1 MEKHCVKN
9 YYIISDEEK
18 DRNYETAQEIK
29 RYLEKHE
36 KCAKIEKVSAPE
48 GREDWAD
55 MAVVLGGD
63 GFMIQAAK
71 RFAGRDV
78 PILGV
83 NFGTLGFLT
92 EVERPKIRKALD
104 SILAGRFE
112 VEKRMALS
120 GVVRGDTCGED
131 ASLAVN
137 EFIIGKQNFGRM
149 ITTRVYVDD
158 ELLDTYVADAILVST
173 PTGSTAYSLCGGT
186 STGARYGSHDHYTGM
201 SAFAQQKE
209 PCGLSGG
216 RAADR
221 GRTDQGTVSG

>member
-29 RYLEKHE
+29 RNLEKHE

-78 PILGV
+78 PIFGV

-92 EVERPKIRKALD
+92 EGERPKIR
-104 SILAGRFE
+104 RQ
-112 VEKRMALS
+112 S
-120 GVVRGDTCGED
+120 GETG
-131 ASLAVN
+131 
-137 EFIIGKQNFGRM
+137 NFSGQCPRE
-149 ITTRVYVDD
+149 IP
-158 ELLDTYVADAILVST
+158 S
-173 PTGSTAYSLCGGT
+173 G
-186 STGARYGSHDHYTGM
+186 
-201 SAFAQQKE
+201 F
-209 PCGLSGG
+209 GG
-216 RAADR
+216 RR
-221 GRTDQGTVSG
+221 RPLIW

>member
-112 VEKRMALS
+112 V
-120 GVVRGDTCGED
+120 V
-131 ASLAVN
+131 
-137 EFIIGKQNFGRM
+137 
-149 ITTRVYVDD
+149 
-158 ELLDTYVADAILVST
+158 
-173 PTGSTAYSLCGGT
+173 
-186 STGARYGSHDHYTGM
+186 
-201 SAFAQQKE
+201 
-209 PCGLSGG
+209 
-216 RAADR
+216 
-221 GRTDQGTVSG
+221 